1 MADAKYDGQI
11 TKGMFMKV
19 ISGLKS
25 DLDDSLINEM
35 FYAIDTNT
43 NNVLDEDEYL
53 EFLCAYGGAELKDAN
68 RFQKKSL

>member
-1 MADAKYDGQI
+1 MLDTVTKLSKRVKQMGLVLGDLFRMADAKYDGQI

-25 DLDDSLINEM
+25 DLDDNLINEM

-43 NNVLDEDEYL
+43 NNVLDED
-53 EFLCAYGGAELKDAN
+53 
-68 RFQKKSL
+68 

>member
-1 MADAKYDGQI
+1 MLNTVTKLSKRVKQMGLVLGDLFRMADAKYDGQI

-25 DLDDSLINEM
+25 DLDDNLINEM

-43 NNVLDEDEYL
+43 NNVLD
-53 EFLCAYGGAELKDAN
+53 
-68 RFQKKSL
+68 